1 MPNNESNLLAPST
14 TVAFFGDKEVRRER
28 YNDERWFSVV
38 DIVNIL
44 SESQSK
50 DKWVYRRKLK
60 QRLSEEWSEIVTF
73 CHELKFLASDGKKY
87 PWDAANTATMFRIV
101 QSIPSPKAE
110 PIKQRLASLG
120 NQRMEEVND
129 PELGMQRARSRAIQ
143 IYRSRG
149 MTDKEV
155 EQRLQSIDTRHQYT
169 DELKARG
176 IKDGLEY
183 ALLTNISYTRSG
195 KTAQEYKEYKWLIKT
210 DNLRDHMTRT
220 EMLLTGLSEEAGVEI
235 VKSKDA
241 KWFNEVQDALMQ
253 WADVAK
259 KAKED
264 LENKVWKS
272 MLNPN
277 NRLSWRQ
284 QVLREQINSQKI
296 LWQKKKQKRKSKK
309 NYL

>member
-1 MPNNESNLLAPST
+1 
-14 TVAFFGDKEVRRER
+14 
-28 YNDERWFSVV
+28 
-38 DIVNIL
+38 
-44 SESQSK
+44 
-50 DKWVYRRKLK
+50 
-60 QRLSEEWSEIVTF
+60 
-73 CHELKFLASDGKKY
+73 
-87 PWDAANTATMFRIV
+87 
-101 QSIPSPKAE
+101 
-110 PIKQRLASLG
+110 
-120 NQRMEEVND
+120 
-129 PELGMQRARSRAIQ
+129 
-143 IYRSRG
+143 
-149 MTDKEV
+149 
-155 EQRLQSIDTRHQYT
+155 
-169 DELKARG
+169 
-176 IKDGLEY
+176 
-183 ALLTNISYTRSG
+183 
-195 KTAQEYKEYKWLIKT
+195 
-210 DNLRDHMTRT
+210 MTRT